1 MKIRNGFVSNSSS
14 SSFIVQLIK
23 PIEQITFE
31 DFKSHLDLDK
41 RRFKDADIEKGCKQ
55 LYKTLRNAKLTE
67 IEGFKAMNS
76 YQVTLG
82 DLYGMDTEDAYA
94 MMSDYDSHYYEEI
107 GGSLVIAN
115 DNMAIIDLG
124 VEL

>member
-31 DFKSHLDLDK
+31 DFKSYLDLDK
-41 RRFKDADIEKGCKQ
+41 RLFQDADVESGCKQ
-55 LYKTLRNAKLTE
+55 LYKALQNAKLTDLDDY
-67 IEGFKAMNS
+67 KAMNA

-94 MMSDYDSHYYEEI
+94 LMNDYDSHYHKEI
-107 GGSLVIAN
+107 DGSLVLAN
-115 DNMAIIDLG
+115 DYMAIIDLG
-124 VEL
+124 VDL